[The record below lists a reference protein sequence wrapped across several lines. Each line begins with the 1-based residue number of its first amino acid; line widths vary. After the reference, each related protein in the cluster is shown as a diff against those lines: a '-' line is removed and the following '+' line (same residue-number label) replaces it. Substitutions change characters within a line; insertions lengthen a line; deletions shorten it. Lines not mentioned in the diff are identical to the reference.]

1 MVVFTLRRLVFR
13 HSSLLTRGP
22 PFWIVD
28 LRVKCV
34 LVWRSYGEV
43 RLHWVRVVEPEL
55 EQQTQTE
62 PVMPGSA
69 ALVCVTLFFFYFF
82 YYKSG
87 ESVTH
92 KHTTYTRTH
101 THLQNQVLRVYHPT
115 HILTSS
121 TCHGPTATKRYL
133 ITRSYRCQV
142 EVVIDLYERD
152 VEFGNLENAG
162 RLVSGGIQF
171 LQF

>member
-22 PFWIVD
+22 PFRIVD

-101 THLQNQVLRVYHPT
+101 IHTPPKSSASCLSPYAHLDIIHLSWSDSYETLSHHQV
-115 HILTSS
+115 IS
-121 TCHGPTATKRYL
+121 
-133 ITRSYRCQV
+133 
-142 EVVIDLYERD
+142 
-152 VEFGNLENAG
+152 
-162 RLVSGGIQF
+162 VSGRSRHWPLREGCRIRESRKCW
-171 LQF
+171 